1 MLDCVPDSVIMI
13 VGPESSGQ
21 TAMLTAALKNR
32 PGVVYCNM
40 REVPFFFFCKYQTV
54 PELGWKST
62 AKNKKTVLK

>member
-1 MLDCVPDSVIMI
+1 MKAMLDCVPDSVIML

-40 REVPFFFFCKYQTV
+40 REVVKIMHISS
-54 PELGWKST
+54 ST
-62 AKNKKTVLK
+62 RIGLEKHSKNK